1 MYSSQQAIG
10 TKPAPPG
17 GLSGRSLRQ
26 RRIDRL
32 LAESGTTPG
41 KLRVARMILVIGILL
56 AGSVAGLAAYARV
69 DTTRD
74 IAEHLAPLNAHVTT
88 LYRSLAD
95 ADATVAL
102 AFLSG
107 GVEPP
112 DLRMQYDMDMTRA
125 ADSLRQV
132 TAQTGAEQAPGDS
145 LAKISRE
152 LPEYTGLVERVRANN
167 LQGLLPTGKSFLGR
181 ASELMTNDVLP
192 QAADLQRRQ
201 AARLDEAY
209 RRAGALPV
217 VALTAGAVSLGG
229 LIWAQVFVFQR
240 THRIVNLGLVAASG
254 AVVVGLLWWT
264 AAGVAS
270 ANALTSAH
278 RHSQSV
284 SNALVPAQIAAL
296 RARAIETNQLVSSLA
311 KAAEDEF
318 GKQTLLVQARLGEA
332 QRFDPDE
339 KLLVKGEITVRNYT
353 KAHADLRDVVNA
365 GKDSKD
371 AVGSTATRFTELDQ
385 MVSNAIASE
394 STMLGD
400 DITRAQGWWLTG
412 LPIGS
417 GLLALAAAVGVA
429 LGIRQRLEEYR

>member
-1 MYSSQQAIG
+1 VYSSQQTIE

-17 GLSGRSLRQ
+17 GLSARSRRQ
-26 RRIDRL
+26 RRVDRL
-32 LAESGTTPG
+32 IAESGTTPG
-41 KLRVARMILVIGILL
+41 KLRAARMILVIGIML

-74 IAEHLAPLNAHVTT
+74 IAVHLAPLNAHVTT

-112 DLRMQYDMDMTRA
+112 DLRVQYAMDMTMA
-125 ADSLRQV
+125 SDSLRQV
-132 TAQTGAEQAPGDS
+132 TAQTGAEQGTDDS

-181 ASELMTNDVLP
+181 ASELMRNDILP

-201 AARLDEAY
+201 AARLNEAY
-209 RRAGALPV
+209 RRAGSLPV

-270 ANALTSAH
+270 VNALASAH

-284 SNALVPAQIAAL
+284 SGALVPAQIAAL

-311 KAAEDEF
+311 KSAEDEF
-318 GKQTLLVQARLGEA
+318 GKQTQLVQAHLGEA

-339 KLLVKGEITVRNYT
+339 KMLTEGEIAVRNYT
-353 KAHADLRDVVNA
+353 KAHADLQELASA
-365 GKDSKD
+365 GKDSKE
-371 AVGSTATRFTELDQ
+371 AVSTASTRFIELDQ
-385 MVSNAIASE
+385 MVSNAIAHE
-394 STMLGD
+394 SAMLGD

-412 LPIGS
+412 LPIGT

-429 LGIRQRLEEYR
+429 LGVRQRLEEYR

>member
-1 MYSSQQAIG
+1 MYSNQQTIE
-10 TKPAPPG
+10 TKSAPPG
-17 GLSGRSLRQ
+17 GLSGQSRHQ

-32 LAESGTTPG
+32 IAESGTTPG
-41 KLRVARMILVIGILL
+41 KLRVARMILVIGIML

-74 IAEHLAPLNAHVTT
+74 IAVHLAPLNAHVTT

-112 DLRMQYDMDMTRA
+112 DLRVQYDTDMTMA
-125 ADSLRQV
+125 SDSLRQV
-132 TAQTGAEQAPGDS
+132 TAQTGAEPGTDDL

-181 ASELMTNDVLP
+181 ASELMRNDILP
-192 QAADLQRRQ
+192 QAAELQRRQ
-201 AARLDEAY
+201 AAQLDEAY
-209 RRAGALPV
+209 RRAGSLPV
-217 VALTAGAVSLGG
+217 MALTAGAVSLGG

-254 AVVVGLLWWT
+254 AVIVGLLWWT

-270 ANALTSAH
+270 ANALGSAH

-284 SNALVPAQIAAL
+284 SDALVPAQIAAL

-311 KAAEDEF
+311 KSAEDEF
-318 GKQTLLVQARLGEA
+318 GKQTQLVAAHLAQA

-339 KLLVKGEITVRNYT
+339 KILPDGETAVRNYT
-353 KAHADLRDVVNA
+353 RAHTDLQGLVNA

-371 AVGSTATRFTELDQ
+371 AVSTTATRFTELDR
-385 MVSNAIASE
+385 MVSNAIARE
-394 STMLGD
+394 STILGN
-400 DITRAQGWWLTG
+400 DIARAQGWWLTG
-412 LPIGS
+412 LPIGT

-429 LGIRQRLEEYR
+429 LGVRQRLEEYR